1 MIAAG
6 TRTSACCPPWGLSPP
21 LPLSF
26 RRRLSPP
33 VVRRR
38 LGCICPRRDPAILID
53 RGRDHID
60 GRLNLHYSLDLIF
73 RPSFLVTARQCFSQ
87 RPPLGEQLI
96 PRFLEMPHM
105 VLGHHHRSQKCR
117 GLPIG

>member
-1 MIAAG
+1 
-6 TRTSACCPPWGLSPP
+6 
-21 LPLSF
+21 
-26 RRRLSPP
+26 
-33 VVRRR
+33 
-38 LGCICPRRDPAILID
+38 LID

-96 PRFLEMPHM
+96 PRFLERPHM
-105 VLGHHHRSQKCR
+105 VLGHGHLSQRCKGPTIGSIASFDSNGAPRSNENGRSLKTNLKRLLTRPQISSAH
-117 GLPIG
+117 G

>member
-1 MIAAG
+1 
-6 TRTSACCPPWGLSPP
+6 
-21 LPLSF
+21 
-26 RRRLSPP
+26 
-33 VVRRR
+33 
-38 LGCICPRRDPAILID
+38 LID

-96 PRFLEMPHM
+96 PRFLERPHM
-105 VLGHHHRSQKCR
+105 VLGHGHLSQRCK
-117 GLPIG
+117 GPTIGSTASFDSNGAPRKRRKRPLVKDESKKVVNPTADIVGS